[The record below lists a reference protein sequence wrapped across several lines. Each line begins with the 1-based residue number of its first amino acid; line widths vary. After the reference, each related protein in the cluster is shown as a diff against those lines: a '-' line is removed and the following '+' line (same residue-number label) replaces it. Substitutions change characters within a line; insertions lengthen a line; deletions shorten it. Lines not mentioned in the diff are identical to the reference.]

1 MLAVAEAAGSRVGVA
16 HRRIQPVAYA
26 TLHSVWRVALLYL
39 PSSRLPGMRR
49 GRKAAAVQDGELGD
63 VSKSQGRRS
72 VVIVVKFGG
81 TSLAGTERMRAA
93 ARIVAAQRRD
103 QQVVSVVSAMAGV
116 TDALIRIAEQTT
128 TTDTGMTV
136 TTLLD
141 EMRTRHLEIITALT
155 TATTT
160 GSIPTTL
167 RGFETAWEALEADLA
182 QLRDTPYSSDTA
194 RAHAAAAFSGWGE
207 RLAVLL
213 FSAALEAEGLPAF
226 RHPGEPVVLVE
237 RHGVADEANGAPS
250 ARPTGA
256 DVPWEWL
263 APSVGAT
270 REELAPLLAAPLD
283 AGMTIVVPGYI
294 ARTREG
300 LVTTLGRNGS
310 DASAAVVGA
319 ALGASAVYLYSDVA
333 GLRRTDPRVVPD
345 AALLPALTY
354 ADAAELAA
362 LGAKVLHPATLRPL
376 VAAGIPLHL
385 RSAFHPEA
393 QGSDIVTAA
402 HLAEMRARADAAD
415 GASTGHT
422 PWVVVAHLVSPN
434 NPLLGLRSE
443 ADLSGLVEVVGIFLR
458 HADMEAREDDHL
470 EPDVSLTPVVEVAG
484 RPDAAGTGPVSGA
497 LALLNE
503 APLPIALSLSAR
515 NIRVAVP
522 AEDAPATQRRLYHAL
537 LRADE
542 RSGRQQMDG
551 QATYEPVMEWRRTS

>member
-1 MLAVAEAAGSRVGVA
+1 M
-16 HRRIQPVAYA
+16 
-26 TLHSVWRVALLYL
+26 
-39 PSSRLPGMRR
+39 
-49 GRKAAAVQDGELGD
+49 
-63 VSKSQGRRS
+63 
-72 VVIVVKFGG
+72 IVVKFGG

-103 QQVVSVVSAMAGV
+103 QSVVCVVSAMAGV
-116 TDALIRIAEQTT
+116 TDALIRIAEQMTT
-128 TTDTGMTV
+128 TTTGITGM
-136 TTLLD
+136 TLLD
-141 EMRTRHLEIITALT
+141 ETRIRHLETITALT
-155 TATTT
+155 TTTTT
-160 GSIPTTL
+160 GSIPTIM

-182 QLRDTPYSSDTA
+182 HLRDTPFSSNVA

-207 RLAVLL
+207 RLSVLL
-213 FSAALEAEGLPAF
+213 FAAALEAEELPAF

-237 RHGVADEANGAPS
+237 RAGMAGSADEANDRPQVHPS
-250 ARPTGA
+250 GA
-256 DVPWEWL
+256 DLPWEWL
-263 APSVGAT
+263 APSVRAT
-270 REELAPLLAAPLD
+270 REELAPLLADSLD
-283 AGMTIVVPGYI
+283 AGMTVVVPGYI
-294 ARTREG
+294 AHTREG

-310 DASAAVVGA
+310 DASAAVVAA
-319 ALGASAVYLYSDVA
+319 ALGAEAVYLYSDVA

-402 HLAEMRARADAAD
+402 HLADMHARSDTAD
-415 GASTGHT
+415 GATAGHT
-422 PWVVVAHLVSPN
+422 PWVVVAHPVSAN

-443 ADLSGLVEVVGIFLR
+443 ADLSGLIEITGVFLR
-458 HADMEAREDDHL
+458 HAEMEAREDDHL
-470 EPDVSLTPVVEVAG
+470 ESGVSLTPSFDAGG
-484 RPDAAGTGPVSGA
+484 RPAAAGTGPVSGA

-503 APLPIALSLSAR
+503 TPLPIALSLWAR
-515 NIRVAVP
+515 GIRVAVP

-542 RSGRQQMDG
+542 RSGRQMEHQPAFEAAG
-551 QATYEPVMEWRRTS
+551 EWRRTS

>member
-1 MLAVAEAAGSRVGVA
+1 MLVAQSADGV
-16 HRRIQPVAYA
+16 
-26 TLHSVWRVALLYL
+26 
-39 PSSRLPGMRR
+39 
-49 GRKAAAVQDGELGD
+49 KGD
-63 VSKSQGRRS
+63 VWKSQGRRS

-93 ARIVAAQRRD
+93 ARIVAAKRRD
-103 QQVVSVVSAMAGV
+103 QSVVSVVSAMAGV
-116 TDALIRIAEQTT
+116 TDALIRIAEQMTT
-128 TTDTGMTV
+128 TTTGMTGITGV
-136 TTLLD
+136 TLLD
-141 EMRTRHLEIITALT
+141 EMRIRHLETITELT
-155 TATTT
+155 TSTTT

-182 QLRDTPYSSDTA
+182 QLRDTLFASDVA

-207 RLAVLL
+207 RLSVLL
-213 FSAALEAEGLPAF
+213 FAAALEAEGLAVF

-237 RHGVADEANGAPS
+237 RVGAAGIAGMDDAGGEPASRPS
-250 ARPTGA
+250 GA

-263 APSVGAT
+263 APSVRAT
-270 REELAPLLAAPLD
+270 REELAAVVAAPLD
-283 AGMTIVVPGYI
+283 AGVTVVVPGYV
-294 ARTREG
+294 AHTREG

-319 ALGASAVYLYSDVA
+319 ALGAEAVYLYSDVA
-333 GLRRTDPRVVPD
+333 GLRRTDPRVVPE

-402 HLAEMRARADAAD
+402 HLAEMRASTVAAD
-415 GASTGHT
+415 GASAGHT
-422 PWVVVAHLVSPN
+422 PWVVVAHPVSTN
-434 NPLLGLRSE
+434 NPLLGLRGE
-443 ADLSGLVEVVGIFLR
+443 ADLSGLIEITGVFLR
-458 HADMEAREDDHL
+458 HADIEAREDDHL
-470 EPDVSLTPVVEVAG
+470 EPDVSLTPIIDAAG
-484 RPDAAGTGPVSGA
+484 RPAAAGSGPVSGA

-515 NIRVAVP
+515 RIRVAVP
-522 AEDAPATQRRLYHAL
+522 AEEATATQRRLYQAL
-537 LRADE
+537 IRADE
-542 RSGRQQMDG
+542 RAGRQVEQ
-551 QATYEPVMEWRRTS
+551 QAEPEADYSAVEWRRTS

>member
-1 MLAVAEAAGSRVGVA
+1 M
-16 HRRIQPVAYA
+16 
-26 TLHSVWRVALLYL
+26 
-39 PSSRLPGMRR
+39 
-49 GRKAAAVQDGELGD
+49 
-63 VSKSQGRRS
+63 
-72 VVIVVKFGG
+72 IVVKFGG

-103 QQVVSVVSAMAGV
+103 QSVVCVVSAMAGV
-116 TDALIRIAEQTT
+116 TDALIRIAEQMTT
-128 TTDTGMTV
+128 TTTGITGMA
-136 TTLLD
+136 LLD
-141 EMRTRHLEIITALT
+141 ETRIFHLETITALT
-155 TATTT
+155 TTTT
-160 GSIPTTL
+160 GSIPTIM

-182 QLRDTPYSSDTA
+182 HLRDTPFSSDEA

-237 RHGVADEANGAPS
+237 RRSAAGAAGEADAAPQQ
-250 ARPTGA
+250 RPTGA

-263 APSVGAT
+263 APSVRAT
-270 REELAPLLAAPLD
+270 REELAPLLVAPLA
-283 AGMTIVVPGYI
+283 AGMAVVLPGYI
-294 ARTREG
+294 AHTREG

-319 ALGASAVYLYSDVA
+319 ALGAKAVYLYSDVA
-333 GLRRTDPRVVPD
+333 GLRRTDPRVVPE

-385 RSAFHPEA
+385 RSAFEPEA
-393 QGSDIVTAA
+393 QGSNIVTAA
-402 HLAEMRARADAAD
+402 HLAEMRAGSDAAD
-415 GASTGHT
+415 GASAGHT
-422 PWVVVAHLVSPN
+422 PWVVVAHPVSAN
-434 NPLLGLRSE
+434 NPLLSLRSE
-443 ADLSGLVEVVGIFLR
+443 ADLSGLVEVTGVFLR
-458 HADMEAREDDHL
+458 HAEMEAREDDHL
-470 EPDVSLTPVVEVAG
+470 ESDVSLTPIIDAAG

-515 NIRVAVP
+515 RIRVAVP

-542 RSGRQQMDG
+542 RSGRQLMENTEHEE
-551 QATYEPVMEWRRTS
+551 QAAFEEAAGEWRRTS